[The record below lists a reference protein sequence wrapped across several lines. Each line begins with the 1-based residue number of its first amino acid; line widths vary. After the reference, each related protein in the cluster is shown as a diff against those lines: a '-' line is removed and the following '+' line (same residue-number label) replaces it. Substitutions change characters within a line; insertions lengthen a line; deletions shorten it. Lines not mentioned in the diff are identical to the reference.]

1 MESDREEHVDR
12 SPRGLTTGEA
22 GEAGSEGGSEGAREG
37 GKEQPASEAAAD
49 PFLV

>member
-12 SPRGLTTGEA
+12 SPHGLTTGEA
-22 GEAGSEGGSEGAREG
+22 GEAGRGGGSEG

>member
-22 GEAGSEGGSEGAREG
+22 GEAGREEGAREG
-37 GKEQPASEAAAD
+37 RSSQPRKLL
-49 PFLV
+49 PIHF